1 MTKKIYSKGMRF
13 QCQRSSNCCVSR
25 GSYGFVY
32 LSKKD
37 ILRLSKYTDL
47 SIKDFIKLY
56 CEKTYGFVHF
66 KEHRKNSECQF
77 LEKKRCSIYKARP
90 TQCRTWP
97 FWSENMKTKIWN
109 EEIQSFCPGIGK
121 GKIIQQSQIEKNI
134 NDDKKNE
141 DEMINE
147 VMKS

>member
-1 MTKKIYSKGMRF
+1 
-13 QCQRSSNCCVSR
+13 VSR

-66 KEHRKNSECQF
+66 KERRKNSECQF

>member
-1 MTKKIYSKGMRF
+1 M
-13 QCQRSSNCCVSR
+13 
-25 GSYGFVY
+25 
-32 LSKKD
+32 
-37 ILRLSKYTDL
+37 
-47 SIKDFIKLY
+47 SIF
-56 CEKTYGFVHF
+56 
-66 KEHRKNSECQF
+66 R
-77 LEKKRCSIYKARP
+77 KKRCSIYKARP

-147 VMKS
+147 VIKS

>member
-1 MTKKIYSKGMRF
+1 MTKKIYSKEMRF
-13 QCQRSSNCCVSR
+13 QCQGSSNCCISR

-66 KEHRKNSECQF
+66 KERRKNSECQF

-90 TQCRTWP
+90 TQCRSWP